1 MFKSLILIPIDIY
14 DINGTSHNAI
24 KIIKALHNCHW
35 QVSVF
40 NYFAAKHLLVDYEIN
55 SDSIISINKQLNLVA
70 ASLPDDFD
78 LRLKKINELNHSL
91 KSKINFH
98 DYNLVIDMTAF
109 QSVDLMHM
117 PNYAFVQQY
126 QPSWYATSEFYL
138 HGFANPLNEAAN
150 LVLYDQYQLSS
161 YDPNKHYF
169 FAPLSVYDKQ
179 TIINCLHDYEA
190 NAMQKYNGNIVYIGR
205 INQSEKNIGLIDNL
219 NRYYD
224 ANIQVYG
231 PLEEPLDLVNYHGKL
246 TRQQVFN
253 QLTKSKY
260 AILVSNTEG
269 FSYSL
274 VEAISTGTPVI
285 IRNSFPAAKF
295 LTSQHNGF
303 LFAKNATNEELSQLL
318 KKIMHLSFKQYDE
331 LVHNNFQFALTKLS
345 TETFDQNWK
354 IILNYFTK

>member
-1 MFKSLILIPIDIY
+1 MFKSLILIPLDIY

-40 NYFAAKHLLVDYEIN
+40 NYFAAKNLLVDYEI
-55 SDSIISINKQLNLVA
+55 DGDLIISVNEQINLQPVN
-70 ASLPDDFD
+70 LPDSFE
-78 LRLKKINELNHSL
+78 LEIKKIKELNEAL
-91 KSKINFH
+91 KSKINFY
-98 DYNLVIDMTAF
+98 DYNLIIDMTSF
-109 QSVDLMHM
+109 QSTNLMHAS
-117 PNYAFVQQY
+117 NYLFVQQY
-126 QPSWYATSEFYL
+126 QPSWYTTSEFYL
-138 HGFANPLNEAAN
+138 HGFANPLAEAVN
-150 LVLYDQYQLSS
+150 LLLYDQYQLSS

-179 TIINCLHDYEA
+179 TILNCLSEYEK
-190 NAMQKYNGNIVYIGR
+190 NPTQKYAGDIVYIGR
-205 INQSEKNIGLIDNL
+205 INQPVKNIGLIDHL

-231 PLEEPLDLVNYHGKL
+231 PLEQPLDLVNYHGKL
-246 TRQQVFN
+246 TRQQVFK
-253 QLTKSKY
+253 QLQKSKY

-303 LFAKNATNEELSQLL
+303 LFAKDATNEELSELL